1 MLTFIHVTALTF
13 AASVTTVLTE
23 QMPIKSTAEIGPSYT
38 ITNDNSTPEHG
49 GPDSGGGECN
59 KNDIMSPNCGMVDK

>member
-23 QMPIKSTAEIGPSYT
+23 QMPIKSSAEIGPTYT
-38 ITNDNSTPEHG
+38 IMMMDSHESAESDND
-49 GPDSGGGECN
+49 GGECN
-59 KNDIMSPNCGMVDK
+59 NNDLLSPNCS

>member
-23 QMPIKSTAEIGPSYT
+23 QMHIKSPPEIGPSYT
-38 ITNDNSTPEHG
+38 ILDDDSDNNPTE
-49 GPDSGGGECN
+49 SGVCRVGTGSQCPSDE
-59 KNDIMSPNCGMVDK
+59 

>member
-23 QMPIKSTAEIGPSYT
+23 QMPIKSSPEIGPSYT
-38 ITNDNSTPEHG
+38 ITYETNEQDTAESNND
-49 GPDSGGGECN
+49 DGGECN
-59 KNDIMSPNCGMVDK
+59 NNDITSRNCS

>member
-23 QMPIKSTAEIGPSYT
+23 QLPIKSTAEIGPSYT
-38 ITNDNSTPEHG
+38 ITYDNRTSESAE
-49 GPDSGGGECN
+49 PDDDGGELG
-59 KNDIMSPNCGMVDK
+59 ND